1 MNHRTTSACNC
12 ISVPIINVSTATL
25 FTKAVIIKSQVG
37 EIWNTNAYLKKPFL
51 CNWVSKYP
59 DTKFAVAYEFSW
71 GVYFWNSILN
81 WSLGIW
87 FLIKNFFFLA
97 GVGGITYGFLNSFWT
112 QRRIKVR
119 NRSFFPHKPIIW
131 ILDPLSMGGE
141 RRCFA
146 PSFLVKNVYSQSR
159 RRDYTF
165 PTSTHSTPTNHPHL
179 EGLLAFTLLVKCQ
192 DTLKL
197 LTTNVE
203 KNEA

>member
-1 MNHRTTSACNC
+1 M
-12 ISVPIINVSTATL
+12 SVQVPWHQICCSIWIFLRSL
-25 FTKAVIIKSQVG
+25 F
-37 EIWNTNAYLKKPFL
+37 LKFDFK
-51 CNWVSKYP
+51 
-59 DTKFAVAYEFSW
+59 
-71 GVYFWNSILN
+71 
-81 WSLGIW
+81 
-87 FLIKNFFFLA
+87 LIFRHLIPYKKLFFFLA
-97 GVGGITYGFLNSFWT
+97 GMGGVTYGFLNSFWT
-112 QRRIKVR
+112 RRRMKVR

-141 RRCFA
+141 RRYFA
-146 PSFLVKNVYSQSR
+146 PSFLVKNVHSQSR